1 MQIPSPMQIPYP
13 HTYAHL
19 CIQTCTHLHIRS
31 FQTDALTWIRQRM
44 KTTRPHECIKATR
57 VHQDDKSESR
67 PHHTTTTISPTEAA
81 PQHVARTRQDHTT
94 RRRSDKRR
102 RDLETARQ
110 KTAFDK
116 TKHRLLPRLNSTTP
130 THTYLSIVHH
140 MNSHTHSHTPLNKTN
155 TRREG
160 MNR

>member
-1 MQIPSPMQIPYP
+1 MHISSPMHIPYP

-57 VHQDDKSESR
+57 VHQDDKSASR
-67 PHHTTTTISPTEAA
+67 RQDTTTTISPTEAA
-81 PQHVARTRQDHTT
+81 PQHVARARQDHTT
-94 RRRSDKRR
+94 TPPQDDGQTSDSETWR
-102 RDLETARQ
+102 TARQ

-116 TKHRLLPRLNSTTP
+116 TKHRLLPRLNTTTP

-140 MNSHTHSHTPLNKTN
+140 MNSHTHTHTHL
-155 TRREG
+155 
-160 MNR
+160 